1 MQAVVRQAADMEI
14 EREVAKLV
22 TARQEL
28 ALLRAAYQR
37 AGSADIR
44 AKLVHLLFLDEAFG
58 EVIEL
63 LADAGDATFAELTL
77 LWVAYMSI
85 ESVDS
90 DPGAE
95 KAARRAEAIAAN
107 APQRAAALAM
117 RGKAETR
124 QGMLLAA
131 RQSLIAALELDPA
144 NKDACKRFAA
154 LHLEA
159 DEPQPVLDMTEAL
172 LAKGAAHARL
182 LAVKALAEARVGDTD
197 AAQETMGL
205 THFLHQEMLGVP
217 DGWGSRDAFNS
228 ALADELLNH
237 PCLRFERYG
246 SASQKSWRVETPVHP
261 KAPLVSELLDQIEHA
276 INRYLESLP
285 VSDNPWIRARPERGF
300 LRSWCVITESEGFES
315 WHVHQYGWLSG
326 VYYVQVP
333 QSISEGTDRGG
344 CLGFG
349 LPADLAG
356 EDGSQSFGEQI
367 IRPKAGMMLAFPS
380 QCYHRTYPH
389 GGREK
394 RICFAFDIQPN

>member
-1 MQAVVRQAADMEI
+1 MQVVVRQAAYMEI

-37 AGSADIR
+37 VRTREIR

-63 LADAGDATFAELTL
+63 LADADDASFAELTL
-77 LWVAYMSI
+77 LWVAYISI
-85 ESVDS
+85 EDIDGAV
-90 DPGAE
+90 GAE
-95 KAARRAEAIAAN
+95 NTARRAEAIAAN
-107 APQRAAALAM
+107 PLQQAAALAM

-124 QGMLLAA
+124 QGKLLAA

-159 DEPQPVLDMTEAL
+159 DQPQPVLDMTEAL
-172 LAKGAAHARL
+172 LAKGAGHARL
-182 LAVKALAEARVGDTD
+182 LAVKALAEARVGDTV

-205 THFLHQEMLGVP
+205 SHFLHQELLGVP
-217 DGWGSRDAFNS
+217 EGWSSREAFNA

-237 PCLRFERYG
+237 PCLRYERYG

-261 KAPLVSELLDQIEHA
+261 KAPLVSALLDQIEHA
-276 INRYLESLP
+276 VNRYLDSLP
-285 VSDNPWIRARPERGF
+285 PSEHPWIKARPERGF

-333 QSISEGTDRGG
+333 QSISAGTDRAG

-356 EDGSQSFGEQI
+356 EDGSHSFGEHI
-367 IRPKAGMMLAFPS
+367 IRPQAGMMLAFPS

-389 GGREK
+389 GGGEK